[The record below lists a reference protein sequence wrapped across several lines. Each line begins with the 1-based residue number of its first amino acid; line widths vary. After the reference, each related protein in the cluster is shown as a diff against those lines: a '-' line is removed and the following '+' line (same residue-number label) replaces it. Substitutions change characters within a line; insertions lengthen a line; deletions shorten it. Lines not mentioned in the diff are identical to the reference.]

1 MEQDA
6 EARAEAVFDEGI
18 AALQAEW
25 GQATD
30 QRIKQ
35 AQSVANELLGGIVNN
50 EFFTETMADGLQ
62 LRDHPEIIK
71 MFAALGEQMGE
82 DNLVGASSELI
93 MTPEQARQEL
103 QEIMHP
109 GTPYT
114 DARHPEHDAYV
125 QKVQELFQAAS

>member
-1 MEQDA
+1 MQE
-6 EARAEAVFDEGI
+6 
-18 AALQAEW
+18 
-25 GQATD
+25 
-30 QRIKQ
+30 
-35 AQSVANELLGGIVNN
+35 N
-50 EFFTETMADGLQ
+50 EFFRETMADGRQ
-62 LRDHPEIIK
+62 LGDHPEIIK

-82 DNLVGASSELI
+82 DNLVGETSELI

-103 QEIMHP
+103 KEIMRP